1 MTLPPEVVPPVHLDQ
16 CVRVVIESALASPAA
31 GFGGF
36 ERYPDLPAKAA
47 VLTYSLA
54 KSQACVDG
62 NKRLAL
68 ILLNEFLAIN
78 GVDLDMTNDEAA
90 DLILFAAAAD
100 PAYRDQVILELTTRL
115 EPALHDTADGQEG

>member
-1 MTLPPEVVPPVHLDQ
+1 LNLPPEVVPPVYLEQ
-16 CVRVVIESALASPAA
+16 CNRGIIESALASPAA
-31 GFGGF
+31 GFGTF
-36 ERYPDLPAKAA
+36 EKYPDLSAKAA

-54 KSQACVDG
+54 KSQACIDG

-90 DLILFAAAAD
+90 DLILFAADSD
-100 PAYRDQVILELTTRL
+100 PAYRDQTILELTTRL
-115 EPALHDTADGQEG
+115 EPALHETIDGQGA